1 MGCLRDPA
9 ARHFS
14 PPTAVTDP
22 PTSPDL
28 LQDRALAAI
37 VHAPLPL
44 AQLIRRTLDGKSAV
58 ERHNCAYYLGE
69 ATLKLAAALRI
80 RLFLEHAMEPEGK
93 VARRLVCLKLPS
105 LGQWC
110 ELLRATNQ
118 ELESVPGADSVPL
131 VRRAREMGRR
141 PVQWEG
147 VQRFSEAVVGAG
159 VLNRE
164 VARRATQGGLLGF
177 FELLTAYRN
186 EVIGHGAQRP
196 DSYCDTFFPLLLDAM
211 LDVLASESLFD
222 GMRMGR
228 VQSSGE
234 RDHRATDNGLF
245 WQDLSG
251 LQGSPT
257 DHDASGLDPTQLY
270 FRNADKVISIHP
282 LVVVREDDLG
292 REQVGFLNRTLLR
305 TRTIAHGLVEEVRR
319 VDYLDYASGDTF
331 SGIDTQE
338 GMRDLLDRTRAE
350 DRGPAQLVAE
360 PVVRGVVVGDFEV
373 LEPLG
378 RGATGVV
385 FSARQRSMGR
395 TVALKVL
402 EPSMVATSLQ
412 RRRFQREIAVL
423 ARCDHPNVVKV
434 LTAGVGQGR
443 QFYAMEFVDGADL
456 GRVGRVLAAWRRDGH
471 FLRESHLPAAVR
483 LARRIQKPGA
493 VGEPGAD
500 PIGDSEPT
508 GRALALRIAELFA
521 DAAEGLH
528 HLHERGTVHRDV
540 KPGNLMITLD
550 ASRMVVMDLGSARYV
565 DETATMTRSGAGL
578 AGTLRYMAPEQMDPH
593 RGTVDGR
600 ADVYALGAT
609 LFEVLTG
616 QRMFDGDNE
625 GRIVQQ
631 VLGGQA
637 SPLRAMVPSAPAS
650 LEAVI
655 DRATAKRPSDR
666 YVTARAFAQDLRA
679 VAAERPTVARPR
691 GTLSRALSVARQHP
705 AASGFL
711 ALSLTLAVGAS
722 GAGVVV
728 WSRSQPRTALYGA
741 CVEHRGAWVGVGELE
756 ETLGR
761 SSSCRVTRR
770 SDRTLRAERVNGLGR
785 LVDSEDGDASW
796 ELVYTEAGDL
806 LERLHHRADGTLR
819 QRHRFVW
826 DGATLHATVVDR
838 SNYRISLDGSEVS
851 TYRVSFDERGFPKV
865 RSYFN
870 DRGAARR
877 NARKVFGESTDT
889 DDRGLV
895 TRVSFLDASGQPS
908 PDEDGVTT
916 VTFRYDGD
924 GTLLERVHLDGAGA
938 PVDDR
943 HGVARRVWE
952 ADERGN
958 RSTER
963 RFDRT
968 GVAVRGRDG
977 CGGWRATYDDAGA
990 VVSWTCLGPDGQ
1002 PDSHREGY
1010 VTRKNVMDEVG
1021 RPVEESYFDASGR
1034 PVRHR
1039 DGCTMWRAEHD
1050 GRGYRVEQRFLDES
1064 GKPCEH
1070 RDGYASWR
1078 AQHDDAGHLLQV
1090 SYFGGGAQPTLH
1102 RDGVASWR
1110 STYDE
1115 LGNLLSTSYYG
1126 LDGRAVLNRYGYARR
1141 GFRHDERGDI
1151 VELSYEG
1158 VDGQLRVSADGYAR
1172 LEATYDDRGRR
1183 VEQRYR
1189 DAAGGPA
1196 RDTRD
1201 LAFGVRMGHDDHGRV
1216 VSRVMLGEAGAPS
1229 PSVDGVLE
1237 ERTEYDAW
1245 NRVIR
1250 REYLGEG
1257 GKVLGETRLEGR
1269 VGVGQRGLV
1278 VAGVYR
1284 GEAQGV
1290 LQVGDE
1296 VVEVEGQAVVDERDL
1311 WMAERREGEVGVVVV
1326 RGGERV
1332 GLRVGGRRLRRVI
1345 WG

>member
-1 MGCLRDPA
+1 MND
-9 ARHFS
+9 
-14 PPTAVTDP
+14 PPTAAEP
-22 PTSPDL
+22 

-37 VHAPLPL
+37 AQAPLPL
-44 AQLIRRTLDGKSAV
+44 AQLIRRSLDGKSAV

-118 ELESVPGADSVPL
+118 ELASVPGADSLPL
-131 VRRAREMGRR
+131 VRRARELGRR
-141 PVQWEG
+141 PARWEG
-147 VQRFSEAVVGAG
+147 VQRLSDALVEAD

-164 VARRATQGGLLGF
+164 IARRAAQGGLQGF
-177 FELLTAYRN
+177 FELMTAYRN
-186 EVIGHGAQRP
+186 EVIGHGAQRS
-196 DSYCDTFFPLLLDAM
+196 DAYCDRFFPLLLDAM
-211 LDVLASESLFD
+211 LDVLGTESLFD

-228 VQSSGE
+228 VQSSGPGE
-234 RDHRATDNGLF
+234 PGSRDLGTGKEPWDAESASGGPAPI

-270 FRNADKVISIHP
+270 FRNADRVISIHP

-338 GMRDLLDRTRAE
+338 GMRDLLDRTRSE
-350 DRGPAQLVAE
+350 DRGGQLVAE

-373 LEPLG
+373 IEPLG

-402 EPSMVATSLQ
+402 EPSMVATALQ

-434 LTAGVGQGR
+434 LTAGADQGR

-456 GRVGRVLAAWRRDGH
+456 GRVGRVLAAWRRDGRL
-471 FLRESHLPAAVR
+471 LREGHLAAAVR
-483 LARRIQKPGA
+483 LARRIQKP
-493 VGEPGAD
+493 VGDDETEAEPVAWEA
-500 PIGDSEPT
+500 P
-508 GRALALRIAELFA
+508 GRALELRVAELFA

-540 KPGNLMITLD
+540 KPGNLMLTLD
-550 ASRMVVMDLGSARYV
+550 ASRMVVMDLGSARHV
-565 DETATMTRSGAGL
+565 DETATRTQSGAGL
-578 AGTLRYMAPEQMDPH
+578 AGTLRYMAPEQLDPH

-600 ADVYALGAT
+600 VDVHALGAT

-631 VLGGQA
+631 VLGGRA
-637 SPLRAMVPSAPAS
+637 TSLRAVVPSAPVS

-655 DRATAKRPSDR
+655 DRATAKRPADR
-666 YVTARAFAQDLRA
+666 YATARALAQDLRA
-679 VAAERPTVARPR
+679 VAAERPTLARPR
-691 GTLSRALSVARQHP
+691 GVVSRAGAVVRQHP

-711 ALSLTLAVGAS
+711 VLSLTLAVGAS
-722 GAGVVV
+722 GAGVAV
-728 WSRSQPRTALYGA
+728 WSRSQPRTALFA
-741 CVEHRGAWVGVGELE
+741 VCVEHRGAWVGVGEIE
-756 ETLGR
+756 ESRGR

-770 SDRTLRAERVNGLGR
+770 GGRTLRAERVNGLGR
-785 LVDSEDGDASW
+785 PVENEDGDASW
-796 ELVYTEAGDL
+796 EHVYTEDGEL
-806 LERLHHRADGTLR
+806 LERLHHRADGALR

-851 TYRVSFDERGFPKV
+851 TYRVAFDDRGFPKGK
-865 RSYFN
+865 SYLN
-870 DRGAARR
+870 DRGAPRR
-877 NARKVFGESTDT
+877 NVRKVFGESIET
-889 DDRGLV
+889 DDRGRV
-895 TRVSFLDASGQPS
+895 TRVSSLDASGQPA

-916 VTFRYDGD
+916 VTFRYDAG

-943 HGVARRVWE
+943 RGVARMVWE

-963 RFDRT
+963 RFDRE
-968 GVAVRGRDG
+968 GAAVRGPDG

-990 VVSWTCLGPDGQ
+990 VVAWTCLGPDGR
-1002 PDSHREGY
+1002 PDVHREGY
-1010 VTRKNVMDEVG
+1010 VTRKNVMDEAG
-1021 RPVEESYFDASGR
+1021 RPVEESYFDASGH

-1039 DGCTMWRAEHD
+1039 DGCARWRAEYD
-1050 GRGYRVEQRFLDES
+1050 ARGYRVEQRFFDEKGRS
-1064 GKPCEH
+1064 CDH

-1078 AQHDDAGHLLQV
+1078 AQHDDAGHLVQV
-1090 SYFGGGAQPTLH
+1090 SYFGGGGQPAWH

-1110 STYDE
+1110 STYDD
-1115 LGNLLSTSYYG
+1115 LGNLLSTSYFG
-1126 LDGRAVLNRYGYARR
+1126 VDGGPVLNRYGYARR
-1141 GFRHDERGDI
+1141 VFRHDERGDI

-1172 LEATYDDRGRR
+1172 LDATYDDRGRR

-1189 DAAGGPA
+1189 DAAGLPV

-1201 LAFGVRMGHDDHGRV
+1201 LAFGARMSHDDHGRV
-1216 VSRVMLGEAGAPS
+1216 VVRVMLGESGAPS
-1229 PSVDGVLE
+1229 PSVEGVLE
-1237 ERTEYDAW
+1237 ERTDYDAW

-1250 REYLGEG
+1250 RAYVGEG
-1257 GKVLGETRLEGR
+1257 GKVLGETRVEGR
-1269 VGVGQRGLV
+1269 VGVGGLV

-1284 GEAQGV
+1284 GEGAESEG
-1290 LQVGDE
+1290 LRVGDE
-1296 VVEVEGQAVVDERDL
+1296 VVEVEGQPVVEERDL
-1311 WMAERREGEVGVVVV
+1311 WMAERREGEVAVVVV
-1326 RGGERV
+1326 RGGKRV
-1332 GLRVGGRRLRRVI
+1332 GLLVWGRGLRRVI